1 MKEMADVRVNEKK
14 LLQNYRIRFQIQDV
28 WF

>member
-14 LLQNYRIRFQIQDV
+14 LLQNCRIRFQIQDV

>member
-14 LLQNYRIRFQIQDV
+14 LLQNYRIRFQIQGV